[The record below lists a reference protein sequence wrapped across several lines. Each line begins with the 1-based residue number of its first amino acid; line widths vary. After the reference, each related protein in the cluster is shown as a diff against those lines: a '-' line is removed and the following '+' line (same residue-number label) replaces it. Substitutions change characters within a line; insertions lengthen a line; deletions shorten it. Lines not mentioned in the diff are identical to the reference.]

1 MVEYDRSV
9 IQEFA
14 QRLYRQAKTVIVA
27 FTLIGVI
34 AGAAL
39 GFGLAN
45 SIRDSSPTIVVSFC
59 AILVGAIACWAG
71 VQRSFTL
78 RLHAQTALCQMMI
91 ESNTGI
97 AARGGGSAT
106 SSKVSGAFVPS

>member
-1 MVEYDRSV
+1 
-9 IQEFA
+9 
-14 QRLYRQAKTVIVA
+14 
-27 FTLIGVI
+27 
-34 AGAAL
+34 
-39 GFGLAN
+39 
-45 SIRDSSPTIVVSFC
+45 
-59 AILVGAIACWAG
+59 
-71 VQRSFTL
+71 L